1 MNKKDYICKDCPH
14 NNHGWCKERRI
25 QGLKS
30 ITKCSIYDK
39 YIMPDVE
46 EPEVDQIYE
55 RIMGEVTN
63 YWKIQNQ
70 FMVILN
76 NVEKKDDYDYESAFK
91 DTIKAFNAIGK
102 ILNVSM
108 NIHDIKDYDN
118 IDGDIIRNVKAMH
131 TEMVKKYGYL

>member
-131 TEMVKKYGYL
+131 IEMVKKYGYL

>member
-1 MNKKDYICKDCPH
+1 MSKKDYICKDCPH
-14 NNHGWCKERRI
+14 NNHGWCKERKI

-91 DTIKAFNAIGK
+91 DTIKAFNTIGK
-102 ILNVSM
+102 MLDGSM
-108 NIHDIKDYDN
+108 KIHNIKDYDN
-118 IDGDIIRNVKAMH
+118 IDGDIIRNVKSMH
-131 TEMVKKYGYL
+131 TEIVEKYGYL

>member
-1 MNKKDYICKDCPH
+1 MSKKDYICKDCPH

-46 EPEVDQIYE
+46 EPEVNQIYE

-76 NVEKKDDYDYESAFK
+76 DVEKKDDYDYESAFK

-102 ILNVSM
+102 ILDVSM